1 MRFFLFKS
9 SKQKSKKSLETLVAS
24 KANELD
30 KEINI
35 DPSNKKKLIQCYL
48 LKLSLYFIEENNFIN
63 EDYFFLIENELHKTF
78 YELFINP
85 SEEKFGDFIKSFEN
99 LNYGADDIFLICEK
113 FSLTMKFMAVDMFFR
128 IVIEK
133 YFYSLNELFTFPINQ
148 NRKMLK
154 Y

>member
-30 KEINI
+30 KELDI

-48 LKLSLYFIEENNFIN
+48 LKLSFYFIEENNFIT
-63 EDYFFLIENELHKTF
+63 EDYFSLIENELHKTF

-85 SEEKFGDFIKSFEN
+85 SEEKFGDFIKPFEN
-99 LNYGADDIFLICEK
+99 LNYGADNIFLI
-113 FSLTMKFMAVDMFFR
+113 
-128 IVIEK
+128 
-133 YFYSLNELFTFPINQ
+133 
-148 NRKMLK
+148 
-154 Y
+154 